1 MADLEP
7 TDIPEEVQ
15 ELETLDPL
23 AFLQSFTHDP
33 SVGYRIPPQ
42 KRTPMT
48 FANFTRD
55 LFEPYIVREVTKRF
69 QEAKACMGDFITA
82 TQLEWQNEMVT
93 NANRWMQIQHVEYR
107 KLALSD
113 QKIRARLTAL
123 YLAVQGGYSRLRQR
137 GQHAYSTSAA
147 SRN

>member
-1 MADLEP
+1 MSSDMDVVEYDYDLSRYNAIADLRGIGWKSIEEQMADLEP

-15 ELETLDPL
+15 ELEILNPV

-33 SVGYRIPPQ
+33 SVGHRIPPQ
-42 KRTPMT
+42 RRTPMT

-69 QEAKACMGDFITA
+69 QEAKASMGDFIMA

-93 NANRWMQIQHVEYR
+93 NANRWMKIQQVEYR

-113 QKIRARLTAL
+113 
-123 YLAVQGGYSRLRQR
+123 
-137 GQHAYSTSAA
+137 
-147 SRN
+147 